1 MKTNHLVWNI
11 ISPEART
18 NERKMQSIEIA
29 DIKASI
35 ILAKVAYKLAV
46 LEKEVDDSQK
56 QKLEKIVDECNDSLA
71 LIMQTDKWIWQ
82 EETS

>member
-1 MKTNHLVWNI
+1 
-11 ISPEART
+11 
-18 NERKMQSIEIA
+18 MQSIEIA